1 MAAAILSAA
10 AILLATFCA
19 AILLALA
26 LAATIL
32 LALAAAILLAQQA
45 PEKLK
50 ADTESN
56 IAGLAVSAQALR
68 A

>member
-1 MAAAILSAA
+1 
-10 AILLATFCA
+10 
-19 AILLALA
+19 
-26 LAATIL
+26 